1 MSNIASVTVELDEST
16 PEYMDGIIRISSVIS
31 YDENDKEI
39 DDHQDLVNNTEF
51 NSHSAVKK
59 YVADHLDIDTSIIN
73 IND

>member
-1 MSNIASVTVELDEST
+1 MSNIASVTVELDDSN

-39 DDHQDLVNNTEF
+39 DDHQDLVDNTEF
-51 NSHSAVKK
+51 NSHSEVKT
-59 YVADHLDIDTSIIN
+59 YVAKHLDIDKSIIN